1 MAVRRPR
8 LREISEK
15 ARVSKATVDRVIN
28 NRSGVQEHTRRHV
41 LSVAA
46 ELAGETPGHTVRAD
60 AIALDFVIPDS
71 RNAFMSQLIA
81 DLEACA
87 RRRKDVRVT
96 IHHLTDIGAEGVAA
110 MLDRLGEISNAV
122 GLIALDHH
130 RVRATVRR
138 LCARGI
144 SIATIASD
152 IRNVPATTYIG
163 VDNRAAGRLAGHLT
177 GRLLCKEKAK
187 AALILGAR
195 AYYGHEEREMG
206 FRSVLR
212 ERFSGL
218 TIVAERE
225 IHEDVDTAYRETSA
239 ILKKHPD
246 LDAIYCIG
254 AGQPGVARAL
264 VDSGRAGSVVFVAHG
279 LSDDTRGYLM
289 EGIMDAVIDE
299 DTSVMAEQAIE
310 RLVAARS
317 GMPPDRQPAI
327 RIQAIFPENIPVE
340 P

>member
-1 MAVRRPR
+1 MAARRPR

-15 ARVSKATVDRVIN
+15 AGVSKATVDRVIN
-28 NRSGVQEHTRRHV
+28 NRAGVQEHTRRHV

-46 ELAGETPGHTVRAD
+46 ELAGESPDARAD
-60 AIALDFVIPDS
+60 AITLDFVIPDS
-71 RNAFMSQLIA
+71 RNAFMSQLI
-81 DLEACA
+81 DELEAHA
-87 RRRKDVRVT
+87 RRRKDVRVA
-96 IHHLTDIGAEGVAA
+96 IHHLANIDAEDVAA
-110 MLDRLGEISNAV
+110 TLDRLAETSTAI

-138 LCARGI
+138 LCERGI
-144 SIATIASD
+144 AIATIASD
-152 IRNVPATTYIG
+152 IRNVPRTFYAG

-177 GRLLCKEKAK
+177 GRLLCKETANV
-187 AALILGAR
+187 ALILGAR
-195 AYYGHEEREMG
+195 AYHGHEEREMG

-225 IHEDVDTAYRETSA
+225 IHENVDIAYRETAA
-239 ILKKHPD
+239 ILKAQPD

-264 VDSGRAGSVVFVAHG
+264 IDNGRAGSVVFVAHG
-279 LSDDTRGYLM
+279 LSADTRGYLM
-289 EGIMDAVIDE
+289 DGVMDAVIDE
-299 DTSVMAEQAIE
+299 DTSVIAEQVIE
-310 RLVAARS
+310 RLVAGQNGLAPER
-317 GMPPDRQPAI
+317 MPAI

>member
-8 LREISEK
+8 LKEISQK
-15 ARVSKATVDRVIN
+15 AGVSKATVDRVIN

-46 ELAGETPGHTVRAD
+46 ELAGESPGHAAQAG
-60 AIALDFVIPDS
+60 AIALDFVIPDG

-87 RRRKDVRVT
+87 RRRKDVHVA
-96 IHHLTDIGAEGVAA
+96 IHHLTDIGADGVAA
-110 MLDRLGEISNAV
+110 MLDRLGESSEAI

-138 LCARGI
+138 LCERGI

-152 IRNVPATTYIG
+152 IRNVPRTFYVG
-163 VDNRAAGRLAGHLT
+163 VDNRAAGRLVGHLT
-177 GRLLCKEKAK
+177 GRLLCKERAK

-195 AYYGHEEREMG
+195 AYHGHEEREMG

-225 IHEDVDTAYRETSA
+225 IHENVDTAYRETAA
-239 ILKKHPD
+239 ILKEHAD

-264 VDSGRAGSVVFVAHG
+264 VDSGRARSVVFVAHG

-310 RLVAARS
+310 RLVAARN
-317 GMPPDRQPAI
+317 GAPPDRQPAI